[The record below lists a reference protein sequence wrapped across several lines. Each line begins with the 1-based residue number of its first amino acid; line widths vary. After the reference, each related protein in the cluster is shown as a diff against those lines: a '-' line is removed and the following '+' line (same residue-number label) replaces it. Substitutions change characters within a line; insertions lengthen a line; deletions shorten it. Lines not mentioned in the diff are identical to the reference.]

1 MKHTLNVGDKI
12 LKRYGSKA
20 DKIITIERVTPTQ
33 AIAGNYRFKREQN
46 TEWIFKEIG
55 DSVWSNTTYEILT
68 AENEREYH
76 EFRNE
81 TLLSQRKKA
90 LIADIE
96 RLALSKDKIDRI
108 RAIIEE

>member
-1 MKHTLNVGDKI
+1 MKHRLNVGDKI
-12 LKRYGSKA
+12 LQRYGA
-20 DKIITIERVTPTQ
+20 NPRKIITIERVTATQ

-76 EFRNE
+76 EFRDE
-81 TLLSQRKKA
+81 MFLSQRKKA

-96 RLALSKDKIDRI
+96 RLSLSQAQIDRI